1 MSEPPTNAQADA
13 PRVNTRPDAS
23 DPALRGRTYAIPFET
38 VWSAALLLAAEQ
50 LPRWEVSRWNDR
62 NGTIQAYAK
71 GRFSKVPD
79 DVRVRVRLD
88 DYGQTRLDL
97 SVLARKGPDAAVKRI
112 QEFITALDAAINP
125 EPGQVLDPGYADSG
139 GSESP

>member
-1 MSEPPTNAQADA
+1 MVDQPSSASQDA
-13 PRVNTRPDAS
+13 ERVTTRPDAA

-50 LPRWEVSRWNDR
+50 IPRWEVSRWNDR

-97 SVLARKGPDAAVKRI
+97 SVLARKGREAALKRI
-112 QEFITALDAAINP
+112 QEFIGALDAAIKP
-125 EPGQVLDPGYADSG
+125 EPGQILDPGYAESG
-139 GSESP
+139 GGEAS